1 MTSTSFLKDKAKAEG
16 KGEGTYLAYAA
27 QKQRR
32 NEDKA
37 QSQGRWCHSRPAYPP
52 EDAIP
57 HVYICPP
64 EETSRSSSVS
74 PPT

>member
-1 MTSTSFLKDKAKAEG
+1 MTSTSFLKDKAKEEG

-37 QSQGRWCHSRPAYPP
+37 KANEGGVIHAQHIPRKMPSLTFIYVHPKRRLDPP
-52 EDAIP
+52 L
-57 HVYICPP
+57 
-64 EETSRSSSVS
+64 
-74 PPT
+74 